1 MKRILNKT
9 YKNRN
14 GYYFTR
20 LGLYSKRMITF
31 ITTPTVIYEN
41 PDQNKGEITKEN
53 RNKSGI
59 YSWVHKETNR
69 RYVGSSVNLGKRF
82 SEYYNYNHLSSKNMV
97 ICKALLKYGYS
108 AFRLE
113 ILEFCPME
121 ELLNREQYYMDNYKP
136 ELNILK
142 VAGSTLGFNHSEAT
156 KELMSQLAKG
166 RSISEETLIKMRDR
180 TVSEEVKLKIS
191 VALQGKKYTPET
203 LQRLS
208 EAALG
213 RKVSEETKLK
223 LALSNNK
230 RQIVKLTS
238 IETKESKEFL
248 FIKEAAEYL
257 GTSHTQVRNYY
268 NKNKPYKG
276 YIIDISKPSDSID

>member
-1 MKRILNKT
+1 
-9 YKNRN
+9 
-14 GYYFTR
+14 
-20 LGLYSKRMITF
+20 
-31 ITTPTVIYEN
+31 
-41 PDQNKGEITKEN
+41 
-53 RNKSGI
+53 
-59 YSWVHKETNR
+59 
-69 RYVGSSVNLGKRF
+69 
-82 SEYYNYNHLSSKNMV
+82 MV